1 MKKLLKFSWSLNL
14 GMLINKEDYKVFT
27 RIWPQM
33 FYSMHEKDRTRFPKR
48 ICSTELSS
56 RSMLWDSQEPVRFP
70 LISDTK
76 KCFENYGI
84 VPVHELPVY
93 GPVAGKVLAGSYRP
107 AWILSQPASG
117 TYSVR
122 PRKERIPWTLEIKGD
137 LLLVWRSEVVLS
149 VFKEGIY
156 FLPKSLMCWP
166 EGNTFHILRT
176 VSSDFNT
183 LYI

>member
-76 KCFENYGI
+76 ICFDNQGI

-93 GPVAGKVLAGSYRP
+93 GPVAGKLPRTHYR
-107 AWILSQPASG
+107 WDKCWKESISW
-117 TYSVR
+117 TFVR
-122 PRKERIPWTLEIKGD
+122 TSN
-137 LLLVWRSEVVLS
+137 LLFVSRSEVVLS
-149 VFKEGIY
+149 GFKEGIY
-156 FLPKSLMCWP
+156 FLPRSLMCWP
-166 EGNTFHILRT
+166 EGMVSVASHVSQSET
-176 VSSDFNT
+176 VNLSCYDNDDT
-183 LYI
+183 KV